1 MAVTQISVFLENKLG
16 RLQQILSTLGEK
28 ELNIRALSLAD
39 TAEYGILRI
48 IVNDTETAFTV
59 LNEGGFSVKRTPVIA
74 VEVEDKPGGLAAIL
88 KLLTENSVN
97 IEYIYAFVEK
107 SNGKAVVVLRTE
119 NIKAGEEILKTGNI
133 KILEEK
139 DISAL

>member
-59 LNEGGFSVKRTPVIA
+59 LNEEGFSVKRTPVIA

-119 NIKAGEEILKTGNI
+119 NIKVGEEILKTGNI